1 MTQIQMRSRRRV
13 LAAAMLAATAGL
25 VAAPAAAQTTYN
37 IASLADFTGPYA
49 DVMKNLVG
57 GRTAVIAWWN
67 EEVGKGLGVRLAMKD
82 YDHRYDAAQVSSLWP
97 GIKSELRPI
106 AVLGV
111 GGPDVAALQQ
121 RLPDDRIP
129 MFMSTA
135 GYGFA
140 WRADPWIFNP
150 RPTYAHE
157 AAAFFEWYRQ
167 SRKIGGPLK
176 VAIISSEASPA
187 YVDIHK
193 GIEKFAADNKDKIE
207 VVETVYTEVQPSDLT
222 TQVNRVVRKGAQ
234 IISIQTNT
242 AAVVA
247 VKRALQAIGRKDIPV
262 MLSSHN
268 GLPASGA
275 AIGGIAQLE
284 GDFEVYGM
292 AVPSADTTDAR
303 TFFDLLTSK
312 YKLNAKWDVPTL
324 MGMNQALVAV
334 RAIEASAR
342 DQGAAKVTGESV
354 RAALLKAPIASKQT
368 FGILPDLTFVPEA
381 PFPVK
386 GLTANIGTVS
396 GGKYSIAAQAVPVPV
411 LNKW

>member
-1 MTQIQMRSRRRV
+1 MSNSKRRLMGWMAAG
-13 LAAAMLAATAGL
+13 LAAGTLAMPSTAL
-25 VAAPAAAQTTYN
+25 AQTTYN

-57 GRTAVIAWWN
+57 GRWAVVAWWN
-67 EEVGKGLGVRLAMKD
+67 EEVGKGLGVKIGMKD
-82 YDHRYDAAQVSSLWP
+82 YDHRYDAAQVASLWP
-97 GIKSELRPI
+97 GIKSELKPI
-106 AVLGV
+106 AALGV

-121 RLPDDRIP
+121 RLPDDKIP

-140 WRADPWIFNP
+140 WRQDPWIFNP

-157 AAAFFEWYRQ
+157 AAAFYNWYRT
-167 SRKIGGPLK
+167 KKGITGPLK

-193 GIEKFAADNKDKIE
+193 GANLYASENKDKVEI
-207 VVETVYTEVQPSDLT
+207 VETVFTEVQPSDLS
-222 TQVNRVVRKGAQ
+222 TQVARVVRKGAQ
-234 IISIQTNT
+234 IIHIQTNT

-247 VKRALQAIGRKDIPV
+247 VKRALQSIGRKDIPIMV
-262 MLSSHN
+262 SSHN
-268 GLPASGA
+268 GLPASGTA
-275 AIGGIAQLE
+275 AGGLAQME

-292 AVPSADTTDAR
+292 AIPGADMTEAR
-303 TFFDLLTSK
+303 KFFDMLTAK

-334 RAIEASAR
+334 RVLEGAIK
-342 DQGAAKVTGESV
+342 DVGATKVTG
-354 RAALLKAPIASKQT
+354 AAMRDAIIKYPVTSKQT
-368 FGILPDLTFVPEA
+368 FGVLPDLNYTREA
-381 PFPVK
+381 PFPLK
-386 GLTANIGTVS
+386 GLTVNIGTVA
-396 GGKYSIAAQAVPVPV
+396 GGKYVTAAENVAVPV